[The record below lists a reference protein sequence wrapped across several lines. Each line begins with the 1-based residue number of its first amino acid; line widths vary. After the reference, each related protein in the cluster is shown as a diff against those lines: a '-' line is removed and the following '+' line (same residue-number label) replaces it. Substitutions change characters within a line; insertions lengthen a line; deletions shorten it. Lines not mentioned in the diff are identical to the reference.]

1 MAPAPTSTENITP
14 PRSSHGQADSWGYNM
29 SQKEDY
35 ENDMTNP
42 DFSQKNHF
50 ATQNGNSNS
59 FHSGMDRVG
68 RKVNSHDNLSSA
80 KFHNSVDGTGA
91 RHITESQTSPAL
103 NGNSWGQ
110 AYGPH
115 ETEDEYSRNAV
126 PIDQPPPDEGSKWIH
141 RDKLARIESEEL
153 QAAGIYIPRSRNQS
167 KQRRGDRDRS
177 RSAMRRG
184 TDTSETRSRKNSTAV
199 DARSP
204 EVGGESWD
212 LRTPEEIAEE
222 ENNAYF
228 HANSHKGG
236 SRIPVA
242 KVSPVPISIDRFERA
257 SIASR
262 KTSSS
267 PENERTLTYEKARPG
282 SAHMMKGSDAVSINS
297 NFNNSSLPAPKRTAT
312 DNPSPKKNANGPRK
326 TSAPSKTGTTG
337 TNRPKTR
344 SGSVGN
350 AMSTTARPTTRSGE
364 LSPGNKAPE
373 GDPPWMINS
382 YKPDPRLPPDQQLL
396 PTVAR
401 RLQQE
406 KWEKEGKFGD
416 VYDKDFRPLNDNPLS
431 REHHENRSGDEID
444 TKEKEE
450 GQAGG
455 EWPLKLEPKSP
466 TQRAGGYSTMP
477 RISDKPANSPL
488 PSPRTPMSPNAP
500 LSPNGP
506 GQEQPKEEESTEQ
519 PAQQQQPQR
528 QQPADDDSKGGCG
541 CCVVM

>member
-35 ENDMTNP
+35 DNDMNSH
-42 DFSQKNHF
+42 DFPQKNHF
-50 ATQNGNSNS
+50 TTQNGNSNS
-59 FHSGMDRVG
+59 YHSGMDRVG
-68 RKVNSHDNLSSA
+68 RKVNSHDNLSST
-80 KFHNSVDGTGA
+80 KLHNSVDGIGG
-91 RHITESQTSPAL
+91 RHIAESQTSPAL
-103 NGNSWGQ
+103 NGSSWGQ
-110 AYGPH
+110 EYGPH

-126 PIDQPPPDEGSKWIH
+126 PIDQPPDEGSKWIH

-199 DARSP
+199 DSRSP
-204 EVGGESWD
+204 EIGGESWD

-242 KVSPVPISIDRFERA
+242 K
-257 SIASR
+257 
-262 KTSSS
+262 
-267 PENERTLTYEKARPG
+267 ARPG
-282 SAHMMKGSDAVSINS
+282 SSHMMKGSDAMSINS

-326 TSAPSKTGTTG
+326 TSAPSKTATG

-350 AMSTTARPTTRSGE
+350 SITNATRPTTRSGE

-416 VYDKDFRPLNDNPLS
+416 VYDKDFRPLNDNALGK
-431 REHHENRSGDEID
+431 EHHENRSGDETD
-444 TKEKEE
+444 SKEKEE

-477 RISDKPANSPL
+477 RISDKPTNSPL

-506 GQEQPKEEESTEQ
+506 GQEQPKEEQSAEQ
-519 PAQQQQPQR
+519 PVQQQQPQR

>member
-1 MAPAPTSTENITP
+1 MVAGAIHTATMAPAPTSTENITP

-80 KFHNSVDGTGA
+80 KLHNSVDGTGA

-110 AYGPH
+110 TYGPH

-242 KVSPVPISIDRFERA
+242 K
-257 SIASR
+257 
-262 KTSSS
+262 
-267 PENERTLTYEKARPG
+267 ARPG

-344 SGSVGN
+344 SGSIGN

-488 PSPRTPMSPNAP
+488 PSPRTPMSPSAP